1 MFGLM
6 YDGANG
12 ITNGPDDAGDD
23 VSEHPPELAAL
34 VLALE
39 VKGLLFTLQYL
50 FSQLDGPLQIVKD
63 DKFADFFVV
72 FTLMTTSS
80 LDNGSQSMQMISTQV
95 PTPPVNTKELSSL
108 KTGLREPL
116 MVGVFLVGLPTTRI
130 LR

>member
-1 MFGLM
+1 M

-12 ITNGPDDAGDD
+12 ITNGPNDVRDD

-39 VKGLLFTLQYL
+39 VEGLLFTLQYL

-63 DKFADFFVV
+63 EMFVDLTFL

-116 MVGVFLVGLPTTRI
+116 MVGVFLVGLPATLT